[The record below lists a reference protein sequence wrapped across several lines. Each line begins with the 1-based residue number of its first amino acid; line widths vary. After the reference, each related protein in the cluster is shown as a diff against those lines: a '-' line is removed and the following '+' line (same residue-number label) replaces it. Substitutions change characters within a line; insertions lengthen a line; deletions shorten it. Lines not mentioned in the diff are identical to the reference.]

1 MAAPTLLKNPT
12 QVKTGPGQIFVAT
25 PGTAVPTFAATASK
39 FSNAWAGWRQIGYTD
54 EGMTFAVGRTVEDIT
69 VAEELEPIR
78 KVTTGRTARVSF
90 AASGVNENNIK
101 IAMNGGTWEDVGVGS
116 GATLVRKYSP
126 PELGE
131 EVRCMLG
138 FLSEDLDEAYVW
150 YQVFQ
155 TAEATVT
162 RGRGTAKASL
172 TGLQFDVEVPDP
184 AVSTVPWN
192 WFTAGAAF
200 SAPTALA

>member
-12 QVKTGPGQIFVAT
+12 QVKTGPGQIFVA
-25 PGTAVPTFAATASK
+25 PLGTTVPTFAATASK
-39 FSNAWAGWRQIGYTD
+39 FSNAWTGWLPIGYTD
-54 EGMTFAVGRTVEDIT
+54 EGLTFAVGRTVEDIT

-90 AASGVNENNIK
+90 AASGVNENNIS
-101 IAMNGGTWEDVGVGS
+101 IAMNGGSWSTVS
-116 GATLVRKYSP
+116 GATTTLVRKYSP
-126 PELGE
+126 PELGD

-138 FLSEDLDEAYVW
+138 YLSEDLDEAYLF
-150 YQVFQ
+150 YQTFQ
-155 TAEATVT
+155 TAEATIT
-162 RGRGTAKASL
+162 RGRGTQKASL
-172 TGLQFDVEVPDP
+172 SGLQFDVEIPDP

-200 SAPTALA
+200 AAPSALS